1 SRRRHTR
8 FSRDWSS
15 DVCSSDL
22 FLENC
27 NNHEKLQPDNVYDW
41 SSTKDE
47 ANFTIKNMSKLAL
60 KVKARKENS
69 EIRFVPASE
78 TPFDISLNWILEPKD
93 GKTEVKLQ
101 LNAELNMMMK
111 MMASGP
117 LQKLIDFQ
125 TKRLTELF
133 S

>member
-1 SRRRHTR
+1 MTSFESRTTLTKPIEE
-8 FSRDWSS
+8 
-15 DVCSSDL
+15 VYA

-111 MMASGP
+111 MMASDP

>member
-1 SRRRHTR
+1 MTSFESRTTLTKPIEE
-8 FSRDWSS
+8 
-15 DVCSSDL
+15 VYA
-22 FLENC
+22 FLEDC

-47 ANFTIKNMSKLAL
+47 ATFTIKNMSKLAL
-60 KVKARKENS
+60 KIKERKENS

-78 TPFDISLNWILEPKD
+78 TPFDISLNWLLEPKD

-111 MMASGP
+111 MMATGP

-125 TKRLTELF
+125 TKKLGEIF

>member
-1 SRRRHTR
+1 MTSFESRTTLTKPIEE
-8 FSRDWSS
+8 
-15 DVCSSDL
+15 VYA
-22 FLENC
+22 FLEDC

-101 LNAELNMMMK
+101 LNAEWNMMMK

>member
-1 SRRRHTR
+1 MTSFESKT
-8 FSRDWSS
+8 SLSKPIEE
-15 DVCSSDL
+15 VYA
-22 FLENC
+22 FLEDC

-41 SSTKDE
+41 SSTRDE
-47 ANFTIKNMSKLAL
+47 ATFTIKNMSKLAL
-60 KVKARKENS
+60 KVKERKENA

-78 TPFDISLNWILEPKD
+78 TPFDISLNWLLEPKED
-93 GKTEVKLQ
+93 KTEVKLQ

-125 TKRLTELF
+125 IKRLTEIF

>member
-1 SRRRHTR
+1 MTSFESKT
-8 FSRDWSS
+8 SLSKS
-15 DVCSSDL
+15 IEEVYA
-22 FLENC
+22 FLEDC
-27 NNHEKLQPDNVYDW
+27 NNHEKLQPENVYDW
-41 SSTKDE
+41 SSTRDE
-47 ANFTIKNMSKLAL
+47 ATFTIKNMSKLAL
-60 KVKARKENS
+60 KVKERKENA

-78 TPFDISLNWILEPKD
+78 TPFDLSLNWLLDQKD
-93 GKTEVKLQ
+93 GKTEVTLE

-125 TKRLTELF
+125 IKRLTEIF

>member
-1 SRRRHTR
+1 MTSFESRTTLTKPIEE
-8 FSRDWSS
+8 
-15 DVCSSDL
+15 VYA

>member
-1 SRRRHTR
+1 MTSFESRTTLTKPIEE
-8 FSRDWSS
+8 
-15 DVCSSDL
+15 VYA

-27 NNHEKLQPDNVYDW
+27 NNHEKLQPDNVYAW

-47 ANFTIKNMSKLAL
+47 ATFTIKNMSKLAL
-60 KVKARKENS
+60 KVKERKENS

-78 TPFDISLNWILEPKD
+78 TPFDISLNWLLEPKD

>member
-1 SRRRHTR
+1 MTSFESKT
-8 FSRDWSS
+8 SLSKPIEE
-15 DVCSSDL
+15 VYA
-22 FLENC
+22 FLEDC
-27 NNHEKLQPDNVYDW
+27 NNHEKLQPENVYDW
-41 SSTKDE
+41 SSTRDE
-47 ANFTIKNMSKLAL
+47 ATFTIKNMSKLAL
-60 KVKARKENS
+60 KVKERKENA

-78 TPFDISLNWILEPKD
+78 TPFDLSLNWLLEEKE
-93 GKTEVKLQ
+93 GKTEVKLE

-125 TKRLTELF
+125 IKRLTEIF

>member
-1 SRRRHTR
+1 MQQSREVAT
-8 FSRDWSS
+8 
-15 DVCSSDL
+15 
-22 FLENC
+22 
-27 NNHEKLQPDNVYDW
+27 DNVYDW

-69 EIRFVPASE
+69 EIRFVPESE

>member
-1 SRRRHTR
+1 MTSFESRTTLTKPIEE
-8 FSRDWSS
+8 
-15 DVCSSDL
+15 VYA
-22 FLENC
+22 FLEDC

-111 MMASGP
+111 MMASDP

>member
-1 SRRRHTR
+1 MTSFESKTTL
-8 FSRDWSS
+8 SKPIEE
-15 DVCSSDL
+15 VYA
-22 FLENC
+22 FLEDC
-27 NNHEKLQPDNVYDW
+27 NNHEKLQPENVYDW
-41 SSTKDE
+41 SSTRDE
-47 ANFTIKNMSKLAL
+47 ATFTIKNMSKLAL
-60 KVKARKENS
+60 KVKERKENA

-78 TPFDISLNWILEPKD
+78 TPFDLSLNWLLESKE
-93 GKTEVKLQ
+93 GKTEVKLH

-125 TKRLTELF
+125 IKRLTEIF